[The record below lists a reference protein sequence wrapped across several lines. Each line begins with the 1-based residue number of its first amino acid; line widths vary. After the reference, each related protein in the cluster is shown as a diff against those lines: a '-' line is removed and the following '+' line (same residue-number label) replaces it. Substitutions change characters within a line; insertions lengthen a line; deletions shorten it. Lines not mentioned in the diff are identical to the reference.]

1 MPARNLDLHGNVPDR
16 SAVVLL
22 LIDLINDYSYPG
34 GDKLLKH
41 TRAIA
46 PNILHLRAAAREARV
61 PTIYV
66 NDNFGHWQSDFNKVL
81 RHCLADDVPGC
92 DITCQLRPAEDDYF
106 VLKPKHSGFYST
118 SLDILLDY
126 LQAQTLVLAGIAG
139 DSCVLFTANDAYMRD
154 FRLLIPGDCIA
165 SQDSDENQRI
175 LEQMER
181 VLKADIRPA
190 ADIDFQQL
198 AALKA
203 ALPTREAHSER

>member
-1 MPARNLDLHGNVPDR
+1 MPARNFDLHGNVPDR

-34 GDKLLKH
+34 GDHLLEH
-41 TRAIA
+41 TRAIV
-46 PNILHLRAAAREARV
+46 PNILRLRQKAREAKV
-61 PTIYV
+61 PTVYV
-66 NDNFGHWQSDFNKVL
+66 NDNFGHWRSDFKMVL
-81 RHCLADDVPGC
+81 SHCLADDAPGC
-92 DITCQLRPAEDDYF
+92 EITRKLEPAERDYF
-106 VLKPKHSGFYST
+106 VLKPKHSGFFST

-154 FRLLIPGDCIA
+154 FRLVIPRDCIA
-165 SQDSDENQRI
+165 SQNAAENQRI
-175 LEQMER
+175 LEQMAR

-198 AALKA
+198 ASIKA
-203 ALPTREAHSER
+203 EFPTREARSDR